1 MEAVVYENLLG
12 FGMNGRQKCSVCKRA
27 IPADVKRI
35 SFAAP
40 GMYGSTKYTR
50 ICAECLT
57 ELAKLI

>member
-1 MEAVVYENLLG
+1 MEEINYDNLIHT
-12 FGMNGRQKCSVCKRA
+12 GMNGRQKCSVCKRA

-35 SFAAP
+35 SFSAP

-50 ICAECLT
+50 VCAECLI